1 MRDGG
6 RGEEAMNQYERGFW
20 RAGGIPNYVLAV
32 VGMIVFAVFFA
43 TLWGVPY
50 YLIWAA
56 MRTMR
61 DMP

>member
-1 MRDGG
+1 
-6 RGEEAMNQYERGFW
+6 MNQYERGFW